1 MDEINTPAETPPIIP
16 QEEPAVAP
24 GFEPPEEDTITLR
37 RSHLYLLLVPLA
49 FILGLGSGYLYWGRE
64 ATSASPA
71 QAAAG
76 AAQAPAAASGSEET
90 PRYDVPVDDDPALGP
105 QDAPITIIEFSDYE
119 CPFCE
124 KFHNETF
131 QRLLDA
137 YPGQIRFVYRDFPLN
152 SIHPNAVSAAEAANC
167 ANEQGV
173 FWEFHD
179 LLFSMRR
186 GLSVQAYTGYAEE
199 LAVDVEAFQ
208 ACLDSGRFRDEVQ
221 SDFEFAAR
229 MGVRSTPTFFVNGL
243 AVVGAQPFE
252 VFQQVIDQELA
263 GGVN

>member
-1 MDEINTPAETPPIIP
+1 MDDTKTPAGEPLAV
-16 QEEPAVAP
+16 EEASPLGVES
-24 GFEPPEEDTITLR
+24 EPVVEEDTITFR
-37 RSHLYLLLVPLA
+37 RSHLYMLLVPLA
-49 FILGLGSGYLYWGRE
+49 FVLGLGSGYLYWGRGG
-64 ATSASPA
+64 SAANPA
-71 QAAAG
+71 QAAG
-76 AAQAPAAASGSEET
+76 AQSSNAAADSGEI
-90 PRYDVPVDDDPALGP
+90 PRYDVPVDDDPSLGP
-105 QDAPITIIEFSDYE
+105 ADAPITIIEFSDYQ

-137 YPGQIRFVYRDFPLN
+137 YPDQIRFVYRDFPLT

-167 ANEQGV
+167 AFEQGV
-173 FWEFHD
+173 FWEYHD

-186 GLSVQAYTGYAEE
+186 GLSQQAYSGYAEE
-199 LAVDVEAFQ
+199 LGLDAADFQ
-208 ACLDSGRFRDEVQ
+208 ACLESGRFREEVQ

-229 MGVRSTPTFFVNGL
+229 LGVRSTPTFFVNGL